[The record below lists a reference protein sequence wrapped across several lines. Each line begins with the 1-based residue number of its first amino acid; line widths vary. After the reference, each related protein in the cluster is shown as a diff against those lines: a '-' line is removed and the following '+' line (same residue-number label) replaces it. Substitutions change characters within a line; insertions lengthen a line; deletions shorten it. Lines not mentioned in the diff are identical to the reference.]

1 MATQRKKE
9 TDGNV
14 VGRLA
19 GRGEEAVGR
28 LMDELGRSP
37 RVTDAL
43 SRAMSAKGRLDS
55 ASRGALSSIGLAAA
69 DEITDLRKE
78 VQRLER
84 RLTKLE
90 TGTAAKAK
98 RSETKKTPSTK
109 KRTTKRTT
117 SAKTKKGPSPA
128 PGRAIGGGSGRGA
141 PGGPS
146 S

>member
-1 MATQRKKE
+1 MAQQRKKD
-9 TDGNV
+9 TDANV

-19 GRGEEAVGR
+19 ERGEEAVSR

-55 ASRGALSSIGLAAA
+55 ASRSALSSIGLAPA
-69 DEITDLRKE
+69 DELKDLRKQLE
-78 VQRLER
+78 RLER

-90 TGTAAKAK
+90 TGTTARTK
-98 RSETKKTPSTK
+98 RSETKKTPTAK
-109 KRTTKRTT
+109 KRTATRST
-117 SAKTKKGPSPA
+117 SKKTQKGPSPA
-128 PGRAIGGGSGRGA
+128 PGRAIGGGTGRGA